1 MPTEDEEKPTAT
13 PPEEGH
19 NSALNDESGKTP
31 PQPAQKPPE
40 TKFTQADVDRL
51 VAQRL
56 QEEQERQ
63 QREAEKLKREQEQQ
77 EAIRR
82 GEHEQVIARLEAEKA
97 TFEAQLAD
105 TESRLGLLQKIVD
118 AQLDAQLSELPEQV
132 RKLAPKR
139 DDLDAFQSW
148 LVEARQLAAH
158 LQPKEAAKGN
168 PKTPP
173 AAGTTRGENE
183 AAIKT
188 SLLRSGRYSG

>member
-1 MPTEDEEKPTAT
+1 MSTQNSETTPHPTPAEDGQNPSAGGGSG
-13 PPEEGH
+13 EGTQPQD
-19 NSALNDESGKTP
+19 AGGKR
-31 PQPAQKPPE
+31 
-40 TKFTQADVDRL
+40 FTQAEVDHIVGERL
-51 VAQRL
+51 R
-56 QEEQERQ
+56 EEAARR
-63 QREAEKLKREQEQQ
+63 QREAEEAKQEAERQEAVRRGEQEQVLTGLQ
-77 EAIRR
+77 SEKST
-82 GEHEQVIARLEAEKA
+82 LEAA
-97 TFEAQLAD
+97 LAEAEASAAHL
-105 TESRLGLLQKIVD
+105 RRIVD
-118 AQLDAQLSELPEQV
+118 AQFDAQVSELPEIV

-173 AAGTTRGENE
+173 AAGPTRGENK